1 MERSERRVIPD
12 ESEGGHNMT
21 RFRFGA
27 GLVCAILALAV
38 GRPAAGDDEKK
49 RDAKP
54 FDDATFVKK
63 AAMGGMLEVELGMVA
78 ESKGSNDLVK
88 KFGERM
94 VKDHTQ
100 ANKDLM
106 TVAHAMNIMPA
117 DKLDAK
123 HQKEV
128 DKFNNLSGV
137 EFDRKYMEAMVKD
150 HEEDVAE
157 FKRAEK
163 EAKNQQLKEFATK
176 TLPTLEEHLKHAKEV
191 RDQIKK

>member
-1 MERSERRVIPD
+1 
-12 ESEGGHNMT
+12 MT
-21 RFRFGA
+21 LSRFGA
-27 GLVCAILALAV
+27 GVVCAILVLAG

-54 FDDATFVKK
+54 FDDATFVKE
-63 AAMGGMLEVELGMVA
+63 AAVGGMFEVDLGRVA
-78 ESKGSNDLVK
+78 ESKASNDLVK

-106 TVAHAMNIMPA
+106 TVAQGMRLQLA
-117 DKLDAK
+117 DKLDEK
-123 HQKEV
+123 HQKKL
-128 DKFNNLSGV
+128 DKFNSLSGA
-137 EFDRKYMEAMVKD
+137 EFDRKYMDDMVKD

-163 EAKNQQLKEFATK
+163 EAKNPQLKEFATK
-176 TLPTLEEHLKHAKEV
+176 TLPTVEEHLKLAKQI
-191 RDQIKK
+191 RDQVKK